1 MATGVKDGIVV
12 FLLDAIEAQC
22 PVQLSVGVDILLKP
36 TGEVG
41 LKVRLVA
48 LGIERR
54 TSALGRRQGDL
65 NAGILEDILRRR
77 QFLEPETSLA
87 TRVAELVVR
96 GKNHQDFHDALRSLA
111 VKSDPRCCW
120 ASPECCGQG
129 YAASSRPTTSWLW
142 F

>member
-12 FLLDAIEAQC
+12 FLLDAIEAHRL
-22 PVQLSVGVDILLKP
+22 VQLGVSGGILLEP

-54 TSALGRRQGDL
+54 TSALGRCEGDL
-65 NAGILEDILRRR
+65 GPSILEDIVRRR

-87 TRVAELVVR
+87 TCVAELVVG